1 MEIKTI
7 VVNEKDLCEAIEQ
20 KLGRKITTSQD
31 FAWLEDQV
39 WEHTHQVVSLN
50 TLKRLWGYL
59 TEERQV
65 RPSRRTLDVLSQ
77 LAGYRDYAT
86 FSCAIEANRKGGKS
100 SNRVLARHM
109 ETKVF
114 DVGIMVEVRW
124 KPDRRIVMKKTGQ
137 PHSFIITEAE
147 KTKLSVGDR
156 CDCPIIIE
164 NEPLYLDN
172 LQHNDSKPLP
182 YVAGRL
188 GGVHFEVIEE

>member
-59 TEERQV
+59 TEGRQI
-65 RPSRRTLDVLSQ
+65 RPSRRTLDILSQ
-77 LAGYRDYAT
+77 LAGYRDYVT
-86 FSCAIEANRKGGKS
+86 FCCAIEANREEDS
-100 SNRVLARHM
+100 SNWVFSRHM
-109 ETKVF
+109 NTRVI
-114 DVGIMVEVRW
+114 DVGILVEVRW